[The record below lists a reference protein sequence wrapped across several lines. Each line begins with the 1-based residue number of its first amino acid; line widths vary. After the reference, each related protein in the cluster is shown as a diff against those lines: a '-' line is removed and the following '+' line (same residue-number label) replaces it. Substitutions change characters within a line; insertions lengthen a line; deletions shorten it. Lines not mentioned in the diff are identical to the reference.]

1 MATVLNKQWQ
11 IEDANSMARLWQ
23 AGINYVQG
31 HFIQEPDT
39 EALADDTAAPTL

>member
-1 MATVLNKQWQ
+1 
-11 IEDANSMARLWQ
+11 MARLWQ

-39 EALADDTAAPTL
+39 EALTDDTAAEPY